1 MDAATTTSLGHTL
14 FGLATL
20 VTLLSAL
27 DAFLNAKTRWRQL
40 RSSSGALEA
49 VLWLYRARVGRF
61 QQSISETA
69 RPETE
74 LCEAINMWRDELV
87 SAADLQTTDLE
98 RLRPPKVYLHHQNAP
113 ADHRPRAAAA
123 SQGLPASPKRAA
135 GAVMEPGSDDHHS
148 PIKPDQYIAL
158 RLDKM
163 MRFYQRRLPIYTRL
177 RFVLR
182 TTVLLCT
189 ASSAVLSYLDLAS
202 WVIGVTSLAGAVVS
216 WSEFSETERKIERYT
231 RAVRSVKKVL
241 SWWDVLTDVE
251 KAGADNIATLIETGE
266 SIIADERQAWQSTA
280 NRLAAAQRGPEVAAG
295 AQPPSTSASG
305 EPERRA
311 APSSS
316 LSA

>member
-98 RLRPPKVYLHHQNAP
+98 RLRPPKIYLHHQNA
-113 ADHRPRAAAA
+113 
-123 SQGLPASPKRAA
+123 GTVK
-135 GAVMEPGSDDHHS
+135 PGSDDHHS

-177 RFVLR
+177 GFVLR

-251 KAGADNIATLIETGE
+251 KAGADNIATLIE
-266 SIIADERQAWQSTA
+266 
-280 NRLAAAQRGPEVAAG
+280 L
-295 AQPPSTSASG
+295 
-305 EPERRA
+305 
-311 APSSS
+311 S
-316 LSA
+316 LIHI

>member
-1 MDAATTTSLGHTL
+1 
-14 FGLATL
+14 
-20 VTLLSAL
+20 
-27 DAFLNAKTRWRQL
+27 
-40 RSSSGALEA
+40 
-49 VLWLYRARVGRF
+49 
-61 QQSISETA
+61 
-69 RPETE
+69 
-74 LCEAINMWRDELV
+74 
-87 SAADLQTTDLE
+87 
-98 RLRPPKVYLHHQNAP
+98 
-113 ADHRPRAAAA
+113 
-123 SQGLPASPKRAA
+123 
-135 GAVMEPGSDDHHS
+135 MEPGSDDHHS

-280 NRLAAAQRGPEVAAG
+280 NRLAAAQRISEVAAG

>member
-98 RLRPPKVYLHHQNAP
+98 RLRPPKVYLHHQNA
-113 ADHRPRAAAA
+113 
-123 SQGLPASPKRAA
+123 A
-135 GAVMEPGSDDHHS
+135 GAAMKPGSDDHHS

-163 MRFYQRRLPIYTRL
+163 MRFY
-177 RFVLR
+177 
-182 TTVLLCT
+182 
-189 ASSAVLSYLDLAS
+189 
-202 WVIGVTSLAGAVVS
+202 
-216 WSEFSETERKIERYT
+216 
-231 RAVRSVKKVL
+231 
-241 SWWDVLTDVE
+241 
-251 KAGADNIATLIETGE
+251 
-266 SIIADERQAWQSTA
+266 
-280 NRLAAAQRGPEVAAG
+280 
-295 AQPPSTSASG
+295 
-305 EPERRA
+305 
-311 APSSS
+311 
-316 LSA
+316 

>member
-1 MDAATTTSLGHTL
+1 MDAATRTSLGHTL

-61 QQSISETA
+61 QQSISEA
-69 RPETE
+69 SRPETE

-98 RLRPPKVYLHHQNAP
+98 RLRAPKIYLHHQNAG
-113 ADHRPRAAAA
+113 A
-123 SQGLPASPKRAA
+123 SMK
-135 GAVMEPGSDDHHS
+135 PGSDDHHS
-148 PIKPDQYIAL
+148 PIKPDQYISL

-189 ASSAVLSYLDLAS
+189 SSSAVLSYLDLAS

-216 WSEFSETERKIERYT
+216 WSEFSETARKIERYT
-231 RAVRSVKKVL
+231 RAVRSIKKVL

-295 AQPPSTSASG
+295 AQPPSASASG

>member
-1 MDAATTTSLGHTL
+1 MDAATRTSLGHTL

-98 RLRPPKVYLHHQNAP
+98 RLRPPKIYLHHQ
-113 ADHRPRAAAA
+113 H
-123 SQGLPASPKRAA
+123 A
-135 GAVMEPGSDDHHS
+135 GTVKPGSDDHHS

-163 MRFYQRRLPIYTRL
+163 MRFSSPTPKPKPNPNPNPNHNPNQVLPAPAAYLHAPALRAAHDCAALHRLLSGALISRPRQLGDRRHLARRRRREL
-177 RFVLR
+177 VGVLGDR
-182 TTVLLCT
+182 
-189 ASSAVLSYLDLAS
+189 A
-202 WVIGVTSLAGAVVS
+202 
-216 WSEFSETERKIERYT
+216 KN
-231 RAVRSVKKVL
+231 RAVH
-241 SWWDVLTDVE
+241 
-251 KAGADNIATLIETGE
+251 
-266 SIIADERQAWQSTA
+266 
-280 NRLAAAQRGPEVAAG
+280 P
-295 AQPPSTSASG
+295 
-305 EPERRA
+305 RRA
-311 APSSS
+311 LGQEGPLLVGRAHRCREGGCG
-316 LSA
+316 

>member
-1 MDAATTTSLGHTL
+1 M
-14 FGLATL
+14 
-20 VTLLSAL
+20 
-27 DAFLNAKTRWRQL
+27 
-40 RSSSGALEA
+40 
-49 VLWLYRARVGRF
+49 
-61 QQSISETA
+61 
-69 RPETE
+69 
-74 LCEAINMWRDELV
+74 
-87 SAADLQTTDLE
+87 
-98 RLRPPKVYLHHQNAP
+98 
-113 ADHRPRAAAA
+113 
-123 SQGLPASPKRAA
+123 
-135 GAVMEPGSDDHHS
+135 
-148 PIKPDQYIAL
+148 
-158 RLDKM
+158 
-163 MRFYQRRLPIYTRL
+163 
-177 RFVLR
+177 LR

-231 RAVRSVKKVL
+231 RAVRSVKKAL

-295 AQPPSTSASG
+295 AQPPSTSGSASG

>member
-1 MDAATTTSLGHTL
+1 MQRRRPHSVTPI

-98 RLRPPKVYLHHQNAP
+98 RLRPPKIYLHHQNAG
-113 ADHRPRAAAA
+113 AAM
-123 SQGLPASPKRAA
+123 K
-135 GAVMEPGSDDHHS
+135 PGSDDHHS

-251 KAGADNIATLIETGE
+251 KAGAGNIATLIETGE

-280 NRLAAAQRGPEVAAG
+280 NRLAAAQRGSEVAAG
-295 AQPPSTSASG
+295 APPSTSASG

>member
-98 RLRPPKVYLHHQNAP
+98 RLRPPKVYLHHQNA
-113 ADHRPRAAAA
+113 
-123 SQGLPASPKRAA
+123 A
-135 GAVMEPGSDDHHS
+135 GAAMKPGSDDHHS

-266 SIIADERQAWQSTA
+266 SIVADERQAWQSTA
-280 NRLAAAQRGPEVAAG
+280 NRLAAARRGPEVAAG
-295 AQPPSTSASG
+295 AQPPSASASS

-316 LSA
+316 QSA